1 MRQRE
6 AERKVKKVLQHP
18 NFDVEMYREDDIV
31 RIRFKEFDFTA
42 VSKMQDLIDAFQS
55 GGGAVMAH
63 KGQVF
68 LDIYLDD

>member
-18 NFDVEMYREDDIV
+18 NFDVEMYRGDDIV
-31 RIRFKEFDFTA
+31 RIRFKEFDFTT
-42 VSKMQDLIDAFQS
+42 VSKMQDLIDAFQA